1 MAPSFEEGAGL
12 AVLQHSGRAHHDHRV
27 ALFAVYSGVFL
38 EIVDV
43 SVFKWIGLSGQIGT
57 YSL

>member
-1 MAPSFEEGAGL
+1 L